1 MLQGGCSRPSVASR
15 GEEIRLGKRPVDCA
29 LGLCVSIDEI
39 LFFGCCLFVLNH
51 SICFVFT
58 DVSSYG
64 SETARRDVV
73 ASVASL
79 PPTVDYGILSIFF
92 LKVCRWI

>member
-1 MLQGGCSRPSVASR
+1 M
-15 GEEIRLGKRPVDCA
+15 GKRPVDCA

-51 SICFVFT
+51 LICFVFT
-58 DVSSYG
+58 YVSSCG

-73 ASVASL
+73 ASVAHADDSSDDGGADAL
-79 PPTVDYGILSIFF
+79 P
-92 LKVCRWI
+92 